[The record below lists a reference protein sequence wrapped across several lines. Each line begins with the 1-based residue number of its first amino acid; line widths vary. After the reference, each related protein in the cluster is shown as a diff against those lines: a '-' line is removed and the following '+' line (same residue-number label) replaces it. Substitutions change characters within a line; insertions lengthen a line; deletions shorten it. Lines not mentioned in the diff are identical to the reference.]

1 MTTTSQAPNQAPQGS
16 SAKAQAA
23 RENSGRRSTARRRLI
38 AAARRLREI
47 GSIASALARTAHPYM
62 AHIVPMRRCN
72 LACTYCNEFDDVS
85 SPVSVEE
92 MRRRVAHLG
101 RLGTSVITISGGEPL
116 LHPEL
121 EEVIRGIRDT
131 GAIAGMI
138 TNGYLLM
145 PERIERLNRAGLDHM
160 QISIDNVMPDEVSK
174 KSLKVLDAKLAMLAE
189 HAEFHVNI
197 NSVVGG
203 GIANPEDAL
212 TISRRALEL
221 GFSSTIGI
229 IHDGSG
235 QLKPLGSR
243 ERKVWDE
250 VRRLTR
256 RSYSRFNAFQ
266 EAIANGMP
274 NDWRCRAGSRYLY
287 VDENGIVSYCS
298 QQRGYPG
305 VPIAEYTTAMV
316 KREFLTEKSCA
327 PNCTISCVHQVSYI
341 DHWRAPQKTM
351 VTPGGEGHGASSGLV
366 QIR

>member
-1 MTTTSQAPNQAPQGS
+1 MVSEAPISPRPMPLNRRWR
-16 SAKAQAA
+16 AA
-23 RENSGRRSTARRRLI
+23 TRK
-38 AAARRLREI
+38 LREL
-47 GSIASALARTAHPYM
+47 GSIGSALASTGHPYM

-85 SPVSVEE
+85 DPVPLEE
-92 MRRRVAHLG
+92 MLRRIDDLG

-121 EEVIRGIRDT
+121 DQIIARIRKT

-138 TNGYLLM
+138 TTGYLLM
-145 PERIERLNRAGLDHM
+145 PDRIKRLNAAGLDHM
-160 QISIDNVMPDEVSK
+160 QISIDNVMPDAVSK
-174 KSLKVLDAKLAMLAE
+174 KSLKVLDAKLRMLAE
-189 HAEFHVNI
+189 HADFHVNI

-203 GIANPEDAL
+203 GIPNPEDAR
-212 TISRRALEL
+212 TVSERALAL

-235 QLKPLGSR
+235 QLKPLGER
-243 ERKVWDE
+243 ERNVWDQ

-256 RSYSRFNAFQ
+256 RSYSRFNHFQ
-266 EAIANGMP
+266 EAIANGKT
-274 NDWRCRAGSRYLY
+274 NDWRCRAGGRYLY
-287 VDENGIVSYCS
+287 ICEFGLVHYCS

-305 VPIAEYTTAMV
+305 VPLSGYMTADV

-341 DHWRAPQKTM
+341 DHWRAPQKSFT
-351 VTPGGEGHGASSGLV
+351 TPGGAAHGTGAELV
-366 QIR
+366 QIQ